1 MATPPLPVGPEI
13 FQNHIP
19 NNMAAEGGLGVLDAD
34 DLIDEIIAKKGVH
47 KYTGGLSEENWEEV
61 CNYLCASVNKIT
73 IIVHTTPPYLVCKS

>member
-1 MATPPLPVGPEI
+1 MGPEI
-13 FQNHIP
+13 FQDHIP

-61 CNYLCASVNKIT
+61 CNYLCASVNKMTLIANNST
-73 IIVHTTPPYLVCKS
+73 YYSSISSL